1 MDNLNRYL
9 GLILAC
15 GTLALFLAGP
25 AMVQADGNQLEI
37 RHLLGGEDG
46 QLRTEDWA
54 LEYLEG
60 IYKKDFPEKDSEY
73 YYKVNGQYLVVLF
86 NIAMDQG
93 QSFGG
98 SIFEFKESERHRQ
111 TQVGNNSSVNN
122 FSIIQQ
128 VGNSSVD
135 TFATVSQDGDG
146 NVGIIRQFGP
156 H

>member
-9 GLILAC
+9 RLILSC
-15 GTLALFLAGP
+15 GTLVLFLAGP
-25 AMVQADGNQLEI
+25 VMAQADGNQ
-37 RHLLGGEDG
+37 EDG
-46 QLRTEDWA
+46 QLGSEDWA
-54 LEYLEG
+54 LEYQEG
-60 IYKKDFPEKDSEY
+60 IDKRHVPKEGVYQDGEY
-73 YYKVNGQYLVVLF
+73 YYKVDGQYLVVLF

-98 SIFEFKESERHRQ
+98 SIFEYQESDSRRQ
-111 TQVGNNSSVNN
+111 PQVKNNSSGNN

-128 VGNSSVD
+128 VGTSSVD

-146 NVGIIRQFGP
+146 NVGIIRQLGP

>member
-1 MDNLNRYL
+1 
-9 GLILAC
+9 
-15 GTLALFLAGP
+15 
-25 AMVQADGNQLEI
+25 MVQADGNQLEI

-46 QLRTEDWA
+46 QLGTEDWA

-98 SIFEFKESERHRQ
+98 SIFEFHEPERRRQ
-111 TQVGNNSSVNN
+111 TQSYGNN

>member
-1 MDNLNRYL
+1 MDDLKRYL

-25 AMVQADGNQLEI
+25 AMVQAEGNQ
-37 RHLLGGEDG
+37 EDG
-46 QLRTEDWA
+46 QLGTEDWA
-54 LEYLEG
+54 FEYQGDIDERPVSKECAYENIG
-60 IYKKDFPEKDSEY
+60 DNYEY
-73 YYKVNGQYLVVLF
+73 CCKVGGRYLVVLF

-98 SIFEFKESERHRQ
+98 SIFEYQESDNRRQ
-111 TQVGNNSSVNN
+111 PLVGNNGNN
-122 FSIIQQ
+122 LSIVHQ

-135 TFATVSQDGDG
+135 TFAIVSQDGDG
-146 NVGIIRQFGP
+146 NVGVIRQLGP

>member
-1 MDNLNRYL
+1 MDYLNRYL
-9 GLILAC
+9 VLILAC

-25 AMVQADGNQLEI
+25 AMAQTNGNQ
-37 RHLLGGEDG
+37 GDG
-46 QLRTEDWA
+46 QWGTEDWA
-54 LEYLEG
+54 FEYLEG

-98 SIFEFKESERHRQ
+98 SIFEFHESDNRRQ
-111 TQVGNNSSVNN
+111 PQVGNNGNN
-122 FSIIQQ
+122 LSIVHQ

-135 TFATVSQDGDG
+135 TFAIVSQDGDG
-146 NVGIIRQFGP
+146 NVGIIRQLGP

>member
-15 GTLALFLAGP
+15 TLTLFLADQ
-25 AMVQADGNQLEI
+25 AMAQANGNQ
-37 RHLLGGEDG
+37 EDG
-46 QLRTEDWA
+46 QLGTEDWA
-54 LEYLEG
+54 LEYPEG

-86 NIAMDQG
+86 NIAMDQA

-98 SIFEFKESERHRQ
+98 SIFEYQEPERRRQ
-111 TQVGNNSSVNN
+111 AQVGNNGNN
-122 FSIIQQ
+122 LSIIQQ

-135 TFATVSQDGDG
+135 TFAIVSQDGDG